1 MIASD
6 FLMPDLSLQQVF
18 EGRPANAAVDLIAR
32 TTQALRTDSRFVEA
46 GTDSL
51 GGVLLG
57 DEAAADLSVEA
68 LDQVLARIEAA
79 DTCDARA
86 AAFAARGDSIAAEVA
101 ALPSPLRE
109 AALDALA
116 DDRWRLGGLG
126 IRRLIL
132 GASGA
137 AQAELMR
144 IEPGFGAPTHDHTA
158 RELTLIVTG
167 AYDDGHAWYG
177 PGDLSIAEPGFAHA
191 PTALKGDICYV
202 LAVTYGPP
210 RFLGLFGGL
219 QKGLGFPW
227 TPAARRTLS

>member
-1 MIASD
+1 VGDM
-6 FLMPDLSLQQVF
+6 SLQHVF
-18 EGRPANAAVDLIAR
+18 EDRRENAAIDLIAR
-32 TTQALRTDSRFVEA
+32 TTEALRTDSRFVERQA
-46 GTDSL
+46 DPL
-51 GGVLLG
+51 GGAFLG
-57 DEAAADLSVEA
+57 GETPADLSPEA

-79 DTCDARA
+79 GARDTRA
-86 AAFAARGDSIAAEVA
+86 AEFAARGDSIDAEVA

-109 AALDALA
+109 AALAALT
-116 DDRWRLGGLG
+116 DDRWRLGGVG

-144 IEPGFGAPTHDHTA
+144 IEPGFGTPTHDHTA
-158 RELTLIVTG
+158 EELTLIVTG

-177 PGDLSIAEPGFAHA
+177 PGDLTVAEPGFSHA
-191 PTALKGDICYV
+191 PTAQKGDICYV

-219 QKGLGFPW
+219 QKLIGFPW
-227 TPAARRTLS
+227 TPAARRVLPAR

>member
-1 MIASD
+1 
-6 FLMPDLSLQQVF
+6 MPDASLQRVF
-18 EGRPANAAVDLIAR
+18 DGRRENAAVDLIAR
-32 TTQALRTDSRFVEA
+32 TAAALRTDSGFVEA
-46 GTDSL
+46 RTDPL
-51 GGVLLG
+51 GGAFLG
-57 DEAAADLSVEA
+57 DEAPADLSAKA

-79 DTCDARA
+79 DAFDARA
-86 AAFAARGDSIAAEVA
+86 AEFAAHGDSIAAEVA
-101 ALPSPLRE
+101 GLPSPLRE

-116 DDRWRLGGLG
+116 NDRWRLGGVG

-144 IEPGFGAPTHDHTA
+144 IEPGFGTPAHDHTA
-158 RELTLIVTG
+158 EELTLIVTG

-219 QKGLGFPW
+219 QKVLGFPW
-227 TPAARRTLS
+227 TPASRRTLSTAD

>member
-1 MIASD
+1 
-6 FLMPDLSLQQVF
+6 MPNASLQRVF
-18 EGRPANAAVDLIAR
+18 DGRRDNAAVNLIAR

-46 GTDSL
+46 PADPF
-51 GGVLLG
+51 GGAFLSE
-57 DEAAADLSVEA
+57 EAPADLHVEA
-68 LDQVLARIEAA
+68 LDQVLTRIEAA
-79 DTCDARA
+79 DALDARA

-109 AALDALA
+109 AALDALT
-116 DDRWRLGGLG
+116 DDHWRLGGVG

-132 GASGA
+132 GASGE

-144 IEPGFGAPTHDHTA
+144 IEPGFGTPTHDHTA
-158 RELTLIVTG
+158 EELTLIVTG

-177 PGDLSIAEPGFAHA
+177 PGDLTVAEPGFSHA

-210 RFLGLFGGL
+210 KFLGLFGGL
-219 QKGLGFPW
+219 QKVLGFPW
-227 TPAARRTLS
+227 TPAATRTLS

>member
-1 MIASD
+1 MND
-6 FLMPDLSLQQVF
+6 MSLQHVF
-18 EGRPANAAVDLIAR
+18 EDRRENAAIDLIAR
-32 TTQALRTDSRFVEA
+32 TTEALRTDSRFVETQA
-46 GTDSL
+46 DPL
-51 GGVLLG
+51 GGAFLG
-57 DEAAADLSVEA
+57 EETPADLSPAA

-79 DTCDARA
+79 GARDTRA
-86 AAFAARGDSIAAEVA
+86 AEFATRGDSIDAEVA

-109 AALDALA
+109 AALAALTA
-116 DDRWRLGGLG
+116 DRWRLGGVG

-132 GASGA
+132 GASDA

-144 IEPGFGAPTHDHTA
+144 IEPGFGTPTHDHTA
-158 RELTLIVTG
+158 EELTLIVTG

-177 PGDLSIAEPGFAHA
+177 PGDLTVAEPGFAHA

-219 QKGLGFPW
+219 QKLIGFPW
-227 TPAARRTLS
+227 TPAARRTLP

>member
-1 MIASD
+1 
-6 FLMPDLSLQQVF
+6 MPDASLQRVF
-18 EGRPANAAVDLIAR
+18 DGRRENAAVDLIAR
-32 TTQALRTDSRFVEA
+32 TAAALRTDSGFVEA
-46 GTDSL
+46 RTDPL
-51 GGVLLG
+51 GGAFLG
-57 DEAAADLSVEA
+57 DEAPADLSAKA

-79 DTCDARA
+79 DALDARA
-86 AAFAARGDSIAAEVA
+86 AEFAAHGDSIAAEVA
-101 ALPSPLRE
+101 GLPSPLRE

-116 DDRWRLGGLG
+116 NERWRLGGVG

-144 IEPGFGAPTHDHTA
+144 IEPGFGTPTHDHTA
-158 RELTLIVTG
+158 EELTLIVTG

-177 PGDLSIAEPGFAHA
+177 PGDLTVAEPGFSHA

-219 QKGLGFPW
+219 QKVLGFPW
-227 TPAARRTLS
+227 TPASRRTLSTAD